1 MLVEPLF
8 VLIIVTL
15 VLLARRDVTVTG
27 PEIEIGLV
35 GLTDIG
41 PEPGVLDVTTDTFP
55 NAVLECWMDTA
66 DVIGVKPSDDFPGV
80 SGFTDIDCVD
90 RGGPDIM
97 VWLLGPALD
106 PMSMLW
112 WWCGRGAGRGARP
125 GHTLVTVMPPLAPLA
140 PLAPL
145 TPFTPLPPLPPLDLP
160 TTPLDDDEG
169 LLFAT
174 VYYKIALCYKL

>member
-1 MLVEPLF
+1 MGYGSNTLILWLEDDVLVEPLF

-97 VWLLGPALD
+97 VWLF
-106 PMSMLW
+106 
-112 WWCGRGAGRGARP
+112 CNEK
-125 GHTLVTVMPPLAPLA
+125 TKKKKC
-140 PLAPL
+140 
-145 TPFTPLPPLPPLDLP
+145 FY
-160 TTPLDDDEG
+160 
-169 LLFAT
+169 LLSF
-174 VYYKIALCYKL
+174 